1 MSSSGSR
8 KTVIHF
14 AYDETKRLFIVV
26 AICFVIA
33 LPLSQVISPISCSLV
48 TFLQAVASID
58 LPEIFR
64 PETTDVYDA
73 KNIPRVIYC
82 LHALSL
88 FLYKLGKAPQM
99 LDLTGKATFTAEQ
112 ISAMRSAL
120 DDYGLPMPQFRRIG
134 GKAKF
139 LQY

>member
-1 MSSSGSR
+1 M
-8 KTVIHF
+8 
-14 AYDETKRLFIVV
+14 
-26 AICFVIA
+26 IA
-33 LPLSQVISPISCSLV
+33 LSLISSYFTYIIRYF
-48 TFLQAVASID
+48 FLQAVASID

-120 DDYGLPMPQFRRIG
+120 DDFGLPMPQFRRIG
-134 GKAKF
+134 GEAKF

>member
-1 MSSSGSR
+1 MDPYFGDLSQSEKLSEI
-8 KTVIHF
+8 K
-14 AYDETKRLFIVV
+14 
-26 AICFVIA
+26 
-33 LPLSQVISPISCSLV
+33 LPLYFMNAIQYV
-48 TFLQAVASID
+48 TLIFILCTWIPFFQAVASID

-134 GKAKF
+134 GKTKF
-139 LQY
+139 LQYY

>member
-1 MSSSGSR
+1 MMRHLLLQRRS
-8 KTVIHF
+8 F
-14 AYDETKRLFIVV
+14 AKEIKSLLHCALLYKIETYPEGAEHPRTSNYAHKLI
-26 AICFVIA
+26 
-33 LPLSQVISPISCSLV
+33 
-48 TFLQAVASID
+48 FLQAVASID

-134 GKAKF
+134 GKGKF
-139 LQY
+139 L

>member
-1 MSSSGSR
+1 M
-8 KTVIHF
+8 T
-14 AYDETKRLFIVV
+14 E
-26 AICFVIA
+26 
-33 LPLSQVISPISCSLV
+33 LSFLLYYAHKLI
-48 TFLQAVASID
+48 FLQAVASID

-139 LQY
+139 FTVLIR